1 MEWKKGVI
9 SGIIAGIVM
18 LLIGLVFMMIPFT
31 PGVTQWYSVTFPEM
45 SSPMAM
51 SIMMAGIVL
60 SGIFM
65 GLVYSVINSAVPGEG
80 ARKGVNYGIMVWL
93 LAGLMWPIM
102 MMGFAP
108 AYMWITELI
117 NGLITYSI
125 AGAVIAIIYKKLST
139 SD

>member
-65 GLVYSVINSAVPGEG
+65 GLVYSVINSAIPGEG
-80 ARKGVNYGIMVWL
+80 ARKGVNYGFMVWL

-125 AGAVIAIIYKKLST
+125 AGAVIAIIYKKL
-139 SD
+139 

>member
-31 PGVTQWYSVTFPEM
+31 PGLTQWYSVTFPEM

-51 SIMMAGIVL
+51 SIMMAGIVVI
-60 SGIFM
+60 GIFM
-65 GLVYSVINSAVPGEG
+65 GLVYSVINSAIPGEG

-93 LAGLMWPIM
+93 LAGLTWPIM
-102 MMGFAP
+102 IMGFAP
-108 AYMWITELI
+108 AYLWIAELI

-125 AGAVIAIIYKKLST
+125 VGAVLATIHGKL
-139 SD
+139 

>member
-31 PGVTQWYSVTFPEM
+31 PGLTQWYSVTFPEM

-60 SGIFM
+60 IGIFM
-65 GLVYSVINSAVPGEG
+65 GLVYSVINSAIPGEG

-125 AGAVIAIIYKKLST
+125 AGAVIAIIYKKL
-139 SD
+139 

>member
-31 PGVTQWYSVTFPEM
+31 PGLTQWYSVTVPEM

-65 GLVYSVINSAVPGEG
+65 GLVYSVINSAIPGEG
-80 ARKGVNYGIMVWL
+80 ARKGVNYGFMVWL

-125 AGAVIAIIYKKLST
+125 AGAVIAIIYKKL
-139 SD
+139 

>member
-31 PGVTQWYSVTFPEM
+31 PGLTQWYSVTFPEM

-51 SIMMAGIVL
+51 SIMMTGIVVI
-60 SGIFM
+60 GIFM
-65 GLVYSVINSAVPGEG
+65 GLVYSVINSAIPGEG

-125 AGAVIAIIYKKLST
+125 AGAVIAIIYKKL
-139 SD
+139 

>member
-1 MEWKKGVI
+1 MEWKKGVM

-65 GLVYSVINSAVPGEG
+65 GLVYSVINSAIPGEVD
-80 ARKGVNYGIMVWL
+80 K
-93 LAGLMWPIM
+93 
-102 MMGFAP
+102 
-108 AYMWITELI
+108 WINHLFNSRCSNCHYLQKAI
-117 NGLITYSI
+117 NCRSIT
-125 AGAVIAIIYKKLST
+125 IYR
-139 SD
+139 

>member
-31 PGVTQWYSVTFPEM
+31 PGLTQWYSVTFPEM

-51 SIMMAGIVL
+51 SIMMAGIVVI
-60 SGIFM
+60 GIFM
-65 GLVYSVINSAVPGEG
+65 GLVYSVINSAIPGEG

-102 MMGFAP
+102 MMRFAP

-125 AGAVIAIIYKKLST
+125 AGAVIAIIYKKL
-139 SD
+139 

>member
-18 LLIGLVFMMIPFT
+18 LIIGSAFMMIP
-31 PGVTQWYSVTFPEM
+31 GVTEWYTVTFPEM
-45 SSPMAM
+45 VAPTAM
-51 SIMMAGIVL
+51 SIMTVGIVL
-60 SGIFM
+60 IGIFM
-65 GLVYSVINSAVPGEG
+65 GLVYSVINSAIPGEG

-93 LAGLMWPIM
+93 LAGLFWPIM

-108 AYMWITELI
+108 AYVWITELI

-125 AGAVIAIIYKKLST
+125 AGAVIAIIYGKL
-139 SD
+139 

>member
-31 PGVTQWYSVTFPEM
+31 PGLTQWYSVTFPEM

-51 SIMMAGIVL
+51 SIMMAGIVVI
-60 SGIFM
+60 GIFM
-65 GLVYSVINSAVPGEG
+65 GLVYSVIHSAIPGEG

-125 AGAVIAIIYKKLST
+125 AGAVIAIIYKKL
-139 SD
+139 

>member
-31 PGVTQWYSVTFPEM
+31 PGLTQWYSVTFPEM

-65 GLVYSVINSAVPGEG
+65 GLVYSVINSAIPGEG

-125 AGAVIAIIYKKLST
+125 AGAVIAIIYKKL
-139 SD
+139 

>member
-1 MEWKKGVI
+1 MEWKKGVM
-9 SGIIAGIVM
+9 SGIIAGLVM

-60 SGIFM
+60 IGIFM
-65 GLVYSVINSAVPGEG
+65 GLVYSVINSAIPGEG

-125 AGAVIAIIYKKLST
+125 AGAVIAIIYKKL
-139 SD
+139 

>member
-60 SGIFM
+60 IGIFM
-65 GLVYSVINSAVPGEG
+65 GLVYSVINSAIPGEG

-125 AGAVIAIIYKKLST
+125 AGAVIAIIYKKL
-139 SD
+139 

>member
-31 PGVTQWYSVTFPEM
+31 PGLTQWYSVTFPEM

-51 SIMMAGIVL
+51 SIMMAGIVVI
-60 SGIFM
+60 GIFM
-65 GLVYSVINSAVPGEG
+65 GLVYSVINSAIPGEG
-80 ARKGVNYGIMVWL
+80 ARNGVNYGIMVWL

-102 MMGFAP
+102 MMRFAP

-125 AGAVIAIIYKKLST
+125 AGAVIAIIYKKL
-139 SD
+139 

>member
-31 PGVTQWYSVTFPEM
+31 PGLTQWYSVTFPEM

-60 SGIFM
+60 IGIFM
-65 GLVYSVINSAVPGEG
+65 GLVYSVINSAIPGEG
-80 ARKGVNYGIMVWL
+80 ARKGVNYGFMVWL

-125 AGAVIAIIYKKLST
+125 AGAVIAIIYKKL
-139 SD
+139 